1 MAKFQAVI
9 CDWDG
14 TLADTRQVLVT
25 SFQQVLE
32 EIGCRVE
39 GKFIERRIGSGPH
52 AIFREALESRSMP
65 WSPNLLA
72 KLQQRKIQIQITLLD
87 TIQLFEGV
95 ITLLQALKD
104 RMKIGLATMSNRP
117 VIEHT
122 LAKLAVRD
130 YFSAIVTF
138 DDVINS
144 KPNPEIFLRCATLL
158 NCQAEHCVVIEDS
171 IFGISAAKQAHMKCI
186 AVTSGVYSRIELE
199 KHNPDLIV
207 EALTEYPKI
216 LRYIF

>member
-32 EIGCRVE
+32 EIGCQVE

-52 AIFREALESRSMP
+52 VIFREALESRSMP

-95 ITLLQALKD
+95 ITLFQALKD
-104 RMKIGLATMSNRP
+104 RVKIGLATMSNRP

-138 DDVINS
+138 DDVTNS
-144 KPNPEIFLRCATLL
+144 KPNPEIFLKCATLL

-207 EALTEYPKI
+207 EAITEYTKI
-216 LRYIF
+216 LRYII